1 MDYQYENYLYICN
14 LISEYY
20 IYFIGRIIYI
30 NPIINMI
37 SSKVSKTKKITK
49 LNKHKNSIAYSSVTN
64 ATSSKD
70 IDIY

>member
-1 MDYQYENYLYICN
+1 
-14 LISEYY
+14 
-20 IYFIGRIIYI
+20 
-30 NPIINMI
+30 MI